1 MRKVIVHVVLCAAA
15 WLPMLAIALAG
26 SAAQPA
32 EQHVILTG
40 MVSCRQC
47 RKIHPDKGWTNSS
60 CTMRCVREGSDFVL
74 VVGKEMYG
82 NKVYKLDG
90 NREMFEKLAGGR
102 ATFLG
107 HFEGSRDAF
116 YVENVRGEEKI
127 TRTDSRPELGQS
139 YSGSPLSKKLSQP

>member
-1 MRKVIVHVVLCAAA
+1 MNKMIVHVVLCAAA
-15 WLPMLAIALAG
+15 WLPMLAVGLAG

-32 EQHVILTG
+32 EQHVIITG

-60 CTMRCVREGSDFVL
+60 CTTRCVREDSDFVL

-90 NREMFEKLAGGR
+90 NRNIFEKLAGDR

-107 HFEGSRDAF
+107 HFEGSGDTF
-116 YVENVRGEEKI
+116 YIENVEG
-127 TRTDSRPELGQS
+127 
-139 YSGSPLSKKLSQP
+139 KKK